1 MSINEVLVEAIK
13 QGASDIHITVGVPV
27 MLRLRGELKRLNE
40 EVLTA
45 TDVKELVEM
54 IVPNEQVNL
63 FHENKQLDFSYEIK
77 DVSRFRVN
85 AYYQKGNMALAIRP
99 IPTKIPTLEQLQL
112 PSVLKRL
119 MEKPRGLVLVTGP
132 TGSGKSTTLAAMI
145 DYINETTLKHIITL
159 EDPIEFYHEHKNCVI
174 NQREIGEDVPNFNQ
188 ALKVALRQ
196 DPDIILVGEMRDLET
211 IKIAL
216 TAAETGHLVLA
227 TLHTSSAASTIERI
241 VDVFPGQE
249 QAQIRTQLAGCLVG
263 VVSQRLFKTTDG
275 LSRRAACEIM
285 INTPA
290 IANLIRSEKVH
301 QIMGMIQIGRDSGM
315 KTMQDDLKELINQGI
330 ISRLEAREYL
340 ESNDMASF

>member
-301 QIMGMIQIGRDSGM
+301 QIPGMIQTGREVGM
-315 KTMQDDLKELINQGI
+315 KTMQDHLKELITQGI

-340 ESNDMASF
+340 EFNEIISF

>member
-1 MSINEVLVEAIK
+1 MNINEVLVEAIK

-45 TDVKELVEM
+45 ADVKELVKM

-216 TAAETGHLVLA
+216 TAAETGHLVLG

-301 QIMGMIQIGRDSGM
+301 QIPGMIQTGREVGM
-315 KTMQDDLKELINQGI
+315 KTMQDHLKELITQGI

-340 ESNDMASF
+340 EFNEIISF

>member
-216 TAAETGHLVLA
+216 TAAETGHLVLG

-301 QIMGMIQIGRDSGM
+301 QIPGMIQTGREVGM
-315 KTMQDDLKELINQGI
+315 KTMQDHLKELITQGV

-340 ESNDMASF
+340 EYNEIISF

>member
-216 TAAETGHLVLA
+216 TAAETGHLVLG

-301 QIMGMIQIGRDSGM
+301 QIPGMIQTGREVGM
-315 KTMQDDLKELINQGI
+315 KTMQDHLKELITQGI

-340 ESNDMASF
+340 EFNEIISF